1 MKPKFLP
8 LLILLS
14 LLLAA
19 CGTLIPAA
27 PTPTLPPSETP
38 APTATLTP
46 IPSATPTPLPPL
58 GVLLAGPEAD
68 PALATMLQDVLYE
81 PITQAGLRWQVRQR
95 LEAQDLDA
103 SLRLVVA
110 LPPDPGL
117 DALAAAAPQT
127 QFLAFGIPGLAPA
140 PNLTSLGAQGERID
154 QQGFIAG
161 LIAAMIT
168 PEYRVGV
175 ISIADSVE
183 GRSARTGFLNGVT
196 FFCGL
201 CTDPRFSPPY
211 YGYPLYFELNS
222 SAVSAEWQAAAN
234 YMVDHMVKTV
244 YVYPGAGDAAM
255 LELLATSGVNIISG
269 GVPAEALQDRW
280 VASLGTDPL
289 AALQEVLPQ
298 VLNGQSGGELPLPL
312 QISQVNPDLFSPG
325 KQASVDEVLAEL
337 LAGYID
343 TGVDP
348 ATGESRWP

>member
-1 MKPKFLP
+1 MKPISIP
-8 LLILLS
+8 LLVLLS

-19 CGTLIPAA
+19 CGTVLPSA
-27 PTPTLPPSETP
+27 PTPTLPPTAPP
-38 APTATLTP
+38 APSATLTP
-46 IPSATPTPLPPL
+46 LPTATTTPLPPL
-58 GVLLAGPEAD
+58 GVLLAGPESD
-68 PALATMLQDVLYE
+68 QALVSTLQGVLYA
-81 PITQAGLRWQVRQR
+81 PITEAGMRWQVRQR
-95 LEAQDLDA
+95 LEAQDLDS

-117 DALAAAAPQT
+117 ATLAAAAPQT
-127 QFLAFGIPGLAPA
+127 QFLAVGITGLAPA
-140 PNLTSLGAQGERID
+140 PNLTILGAQGERMD

-161 LIAAMIT
+161 VMAAMIT

-175 ISIADSVE
+175 ISIADTVE

-234 YMVDHMVKTV
+234 YMIDHMVKTI

-255 LELLATSGVNIISG
+255 LELLASSGVNIISG
-269 GVPAEALQDRW
+269 GTPSQTLQDRW
-280 VASLGTDPL
+280 VASLGTDSI

-298 VLNGQSGGELPLPL
+298 VLNGEGGQDLPLPL
-312 QISQVNPDLFSPG
+312 QLTQVNPSLFSPG
-325 KQASVDEVLAEL
+325 KQASIQEVLAEL

-343 TGVDP
+343 TGVDL
-348 ATGESRWP
+348 ATGENRAP